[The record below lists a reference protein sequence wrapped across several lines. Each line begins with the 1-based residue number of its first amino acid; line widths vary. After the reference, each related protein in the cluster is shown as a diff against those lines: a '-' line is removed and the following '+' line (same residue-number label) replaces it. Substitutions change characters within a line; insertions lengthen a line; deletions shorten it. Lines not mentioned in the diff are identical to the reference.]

1 MTTSVVTIRQVIVE
15 DAAELLAWFA
25 SIQGDSGL
33 IGRDTLPTLQ
43 EEREWLKPR
52 VEGIRAISYVAVG
65 TSGIIGM
72 AGLEARSQSKTNHCA
87 TLGISLS
94 PGFRGQNIGTRLME
108 HLHAWVRNHDIVERI
123 QLEVLSTNLGA
134 IRFYERLGY
143 THEGRRIDA
152 IRRDGESIDLIQ
164 MSLVP

>member
-1 MTTSVVTIRQVIVE
+1 VTLE
-15 DAAELLAWFA
+15 DAAELLAWFS

-33 IGRDTLPTLQ
+33 IGRDTLPTLE

-52 VEGIRAISYVAVG
+52 VEGIRAISYLAEG
-65 TSGIIGM
+65 ENGIIGM
-72 AGLEARSQSKTNHCA
+72 AGLEVRSQSKMSHCA

-94 PGFRGQNIGTRLME
+94 PGFRGQCLGTRLME
-108 HLHAWVRNHDIVERI
+108 RLHIWVRNHEVVERI
-123 QLEVLSTNLGA
+123 QLEVLSTNPGA

-152 IRRDGESIDLIQ
+152 IRRGGESIDLIQ